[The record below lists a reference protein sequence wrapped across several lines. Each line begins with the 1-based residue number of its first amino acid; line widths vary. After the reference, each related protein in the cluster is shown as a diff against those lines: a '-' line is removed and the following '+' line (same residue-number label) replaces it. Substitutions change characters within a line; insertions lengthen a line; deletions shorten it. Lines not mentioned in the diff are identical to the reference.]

1 MRFSTSAVWT
11 AIAVGL
17 LAACSGNAGVAPV
30 PPAAANAGASSLGL
44 SSLGMSDRDTGHALR
59 GMTLLP
65 GRNVVVALETSN
77 NKNYVTAVGENLPE
91 PNCGSGMVALHDNAT
106 SIGPD
111 ESFTPVYEPNSG
123 QYAFEFS
130 NPGTGNYYITA
141 VNGGGIGGPDGA
153 YGSSE
158 LHTNATSVGK
168 DEKFTIVWI
177 NHDTQVAIQT
187 PSEIAGLTTY
197 ISAFAKCG
205 DAHISDVPFVTYVQN
220 VRRWQKFTLL
230 PEAN

>member
-1 MRFSTSAVWT
+1 MRFSTSALWT

-30 PPAAANAGASSLGL
+30 PAVPNAGASSLGL
-44 SSLGMSDRDTGHALR
+44 SSLGMSDRDTGHPLG

-65 GRNVVVALETSN
+65 GRDVVVALETSN
-77 NKNYVTAVGENLPE
+77 NKNYVTAVGENRPQ

-106 SIGPD
+106 SIGPN

-130 NPGTGNYYITA
+130 DLGIGNYYITA
-141 VNGGGIGGPDGA
+141 VNGGGIGCPNGA
-153 YGSSE
+153 YASSQ
-158 LHTNATSVGK
+158 LYTNATSVGK

-177 NHDTQVAIQT
+177 NHNTQVAIQA

-197 ISAFAKCG
+197 VSAFAKCG
-205 DAHISDVPFVTYVQN
+205 AAHISNVPFVTYVQN
-220 VRRWQKFTLL
+220 VHRWQKFTLL